1 MIARIFPAVM
11 LSALLLSACAGG
23 ESRTAAN
30 ANDDAVAKAV
40 EPSLRA
46 AAATAEANRDWKGAA
61 QHWRTL
67 YSRNPEDAALAVAFA
82 RDLRYA
88 GETQVAA
95 DVLQQAI
102 GRIGRDPALVAELGK
117 AWLAEGRQGLALKTL
132 EEATTLSP
140 GAWDV
145 HSAYGVALDGVER
158 FDEAQAAYARAL
170 KLSPDNPVVLN
181 NLGLSQA
188 MAGRLDDA
196 VATLQRAEEQ
206 PRADMQV
213 RQNLALLLALKGD
226 ISAADRTATRDLPP
240 EMVRGNAAYLR
251 WLAANRH

>member
-1 MIARIFPAVM
+1 MIRRIAPAVI
-11 LSALLLSACAGG
+11 LSILLSACAGDA
-23 ESRTAAN
+23 SQTTVTANEA
-30 ANDDAVAKAV
+30 AVAKAV

-46 AAATAEANRDWKGAA
+46 AAAAAEANRDWKGAA

-67 YSRNPEDAALAVAFA
+67 YSRNPDDKALAVAFA

-88 GETQVAA
+88 GEPQLAS

-102 GRIGRDPALVAELGK
+102 ARGGRDPALVGELGK
-117 AWLAEGRQGLALKTL
+117 AWLASGRHGLALKTL

-140 GAWDV
+140 DAWDV

-158 FDEAQAAYARAL
+158 FDEAQAAYGRAL
-170 KLSPDNPVVLN
+170 ELSPDNPVVLN

-188 MAGRLDDA
+188 MVGRLDEA
-196 VATLQRAEEQ
+196 VATLELAEEQ
-206 PRADMQV
+206 PEADMQV

-226 ISAADRTATRDLPP
+226 VSAADRAATRNLPP
-240 EMVRGNAAYLR
+240 EMLRANSAYLR
-251 WLAANRH
+251 WLAANRQ